1 MAAVD
6 VLSPIGI
13 PDRFVVV
20 TDGSRRATD
29 GLFARSNPVSQNS
42 APVCALLDANL
53 NVSQINLRP
62 GSPFAPVFFLPELEQ
77 GAVPVPPETL
87 PPIALDWRKLGEVHK
102 GARQTLDKG

>member
-1 MAAVD
+1 MAS
-6 VLSPIGI
+6 L
-13 PDRFVVV
+13 RC
-20 TDGSRRATD
+20 SRY
-29 GLFARSNPVSQNS
+29 LKNS